1 MPWALRSVMPRL
13 AAMSRSRAAG
23 SRAMHTNTRAWLVR
37 KLHVATLNTLP
48 QFPEMLCL
56 IFTANVGQ
64 AAGSGPA
71 GGPAGN
77 EGTTVNTPT
86 GHAKPRGGAPRPG
99 RARGG
104 GGRPPR
110 QGGEGREG
118 GADWLRPGE
127 ALNELHRGLGDL
139 APAVVDCQRVPA
151 ARHLDDLGDAR
162 VRYGES
168 R

>member
-37 KLHVATLNTLP
+37 QLHVASFYILP
-48 QFPEMLCL
+48 QFPEMLWL
-56 IFTANVGQ
+56 ICTANVGQ

-86 GHAKPRGGAPRPG
+86 GHAKPRGGAPLPAPG
-99 RARGG
+99 PRKGGRQAQGRGRGG
-104 GGRPPR
+104 
-110 QGGEGREG
+110 
-118 GADWLRPGE
+118 
-127 ALNELHRGLGDL
+127 
-139 APAVVDCQRVPA
+139 
-151 ARHLDDLGDAR
+151 
-162 VRYGES
+162 
-168 R
+168 